1 MPPKKGNFGRG
12 HSRGSNRKNPP
23 IPQSAKD
30 KNLQVQIKHEK
41 LHDIG
46 HIVSPDRSKTTFTI
60 KRVLEILRQQDNTKY
75 QEPELKQMLTTW
87 RKYKGKST
95 KDIQSMSYTIVVQEL
110 QMIQKRLLGD
120 DDYEYTID
128 EVVAILTDK
137 RNRSAHQLQNMK
149 TEELKQMLTTWK
161 THNHKDTD
169 SVKDMIRTDIILAL
183 ENIKL
188 ILTSE
193 TLEKTTSEIIMEEVD
208 RETDMMFQTVSEM
221 DVNKH
226 TTNDEIKKFSQDQLA
241 VFQYVKSLKMKTF
254 PSLEEVQQINRENLI
269 KYCQKWRDTEKK
281 KSTDD
286 QATIMSLEDEDEEDL
301 YSSPIST
308 GKKVSADIHQEDVV
322 MTDVE
327 DDDESEREETTE
339 TDSGKVDGSNIQPYE
354 VEDPV
359 LLESKEAEKLEEVFD
374 EKNDD
379 EKEIHLLTD
388 TEITQLKK
396 HQLVN
401 IYYNHSLTTSQPMGK
416 PTLDLWTEDLLRKA
430 IRNARDTLKREQ
442 RLSIKLNQ
450 QGSSLKP
457 QRKYA
462 GKPKIQSD
470 LQNNTFQSW
479 RYNLFFTQP
488 QDIST
493 MDDLRQYLGDLFH
506 EMKKYQ
512 PNVKLLPWS
521 TTDMKDSIEDSET
534 LPTTITG
541 LKKYF
546 PNVRAPTGVLKQYI
560 KIRIGL
566 PIQKDRLTFE
576 ADYGAWCNTKN
587 VRMYYCSVQH
597 PHTKIIGW
605 LVYAPNTVDREKWC
619 RATQE
624 TYSQLAKDG
633 STISVGLSWKALA
646 GQWEVQAKEKVYAMH
661 IETTIALAPKVKT
674 FLRMISQRKIFPLGV
689 RFRVMD
695 QYTKY
700 MKETTLVKYK
710 YILDKHKTCLKELRR
725 YESGKILN
733 LDYRLGN
740 TKLTLRDVVVQIRDN
755 DDGRRI
761 FNSIDA
767 RYDRPDIHVAMY
779 RPDKAA
785 KAEAFM
791 DSLPTYIRHLY
802 PDISMSRIFTIEA
815 MELAENSEYYPN
827 TQTFLTQED
836 IELDKEIQMDW
847 DDDSFEHL
855 KAEGSIN
862 PFEITLPVKLPGGT
876 KLYDFSGDDETA
888 STIPATSSNLTFTN
902 NSIHLYDATSTVSG
916 MSALS
921 DINKQIKHQINKL
934 NADTTVTA
942 KEDQMEEANKA

>member
-1 MPPKKGNFGRG
+1 MPPKKGTFGRG
-12 HSRGSNRKNPP
+12 HTRGSNRKNPP
-23 IPQSAKD
+23 IPQPAND

-60 KRVLEILRQQDNTKY
+60 KRVLEILRQQDDTKY
-75 QEPELKQMLTTW
+75 KEPDLKQMLTTW
-87 RKYKGKST
+87 RKYKGRST
-95 KDIQSMSYTIVVQEL
+95 KDIQSMSYTTVVQEL

-120 DDYEYTID
+120 EDYEFTFD

-137 RNRSAHQLQNMK
+137 RNRSAHQLQNME
-149 TEELKQMLTTWK
+149 TEELKQILMIWK
-161 THNHKDTD
+161 TRNHKNTD
-169 SVKDMIRTDIILAL
+169 SVKDMSRTDTILAL

-188 ILTSE
+188 ILKNE

-208 RETDMMFQTVSEM
+208 LETDMMFQTVSEM
-221 DVNKH
+221 DVKKN
-226 TTNDEIKKFSQDQLA
+226 TTNNEIKKFSQNQLA

-254 PSLEEVQQINRENLI
+254 PSLEEVQQLNRENLI

-281 KSTDD
+281 KSADD
-286 QATIMSLEDEDEEDL
+286 QATIMSSEDEDEEDI

-308 GKKVSADIHQEDVV
+308 GVSADIHQEDVV

-327 DDDESEREETTE
+327 DDDELEREETTE
-339 TDSGKVDGSNIQPYE
+339 MDSGKADGSNVQPFE

-359 LLESKEAEKLEEVFD
+359 LSESKEAEKNEKALDEE
-374 EKNDD
+374 NDD
-379 EKEIHLLTD
+379 EKEMDQLTD
-388 TEITQLKK
+388 AEIMKLKK
-396 HQLVN
+396 HQLVL
-401 IYYNHSLTTSQPMGK
+401 IYYNYSSTSSQPIGK
-416 PTLDLWTEDLLRKA
+416 ATLELWTEDLLRKT
-430 IRNARDTLKREQ
+430 IRNARDNLKRVQ
-442 RLSIKLNQ
+442 RSSTKSSF
-450 QGSSLKP
+450 QGSNLKI

-462 GKPKIQSD
+462 GKPKMQSD
-470 LQNNTFQSW
+470 LQKNTFQSW
-479 RYNLFFTQP
+479 RYNLFLTQP
-488 QDIST
+488 HDVST
-493 MDDLRQYLGDLFH
+493 MDDLRQYLGNLYH

-512 PNVKLLPWS
+512 PDVKLLPWT
-521 TTDMKDSIEDSET
+521 TTDMKDSIEDSEM
-534 LPTTITG
+534 LPSTITG
-541 LKKYF
+541 LKRYF
-546 PNVRAPTGVLKQYI
+546 PNVRAPTGVTKQYI

-576 ADYGAWCNTKN
+576 ADYGAWCNTQN
-587 VRMYYCSVQH
+587 IRMYYCTVQH

-605 LVYAPNTVDREKWC
+605 LVYAPNTVDRDKWC

-633 STISVGLSWKALA
+633 STINVGLSWKALA
-646 GQWEVQAKEKVYAMH
+646 GQWEIQAKDKVYAMH
-661 IETTIALAPKVKT
+661 VETTIALAPKVKT

-710 YILDKHKTCLKELRR
+710 YILDKHKTCMKELKR

-733 LDYRLGN
+733 LDYRIGN
-740 TKLTLRDVVVQIRDN
+740 TKLTLRDVVAQIRDKE
-755 DDGRRI
+755 DGRRI

-791 DSLPTYIRHLY
+791 DSLPTYLQHLF
-802 PDISMSRIFTIEA
+802 PDTSMSRIFTIEA

-855 KAEGSIN
+855 KTDDSVN
-862 PFEITLPVKLPGGT
+862 PFEITLPVKLPGGP
-876 KLYDFSGDDETA
+876 KLYNFSGDDETA

-921 DINKQIKHQINKL
+921 DINKQIQHQMNKL
-934 NADTTVTA
+934 NADSTVI
-942 KEDQMEEANKA
+942 KKKDQMDEANEA